1 MVHMNLM
8 RLFTSVLLS
17 IAILGCGSSAPV
29 FQPSI
34 AVTVNMKA
42 ADDINT
48 FDDDIPRPLIIRLYQ
63 LKESGAFENAE
74 FVSIYESDSSVLAGS
89 LIDSK
94 VMPPVIPGETR
105 SFTLEVQQETKFIA
119 VFAEFADYEVATSKA
134 VVALVEEPDENP
146 IIIRISQAKIEISQP
161 VDSSWW

>member
-1 MVHMNLM
+1 MRMNAM
-8 RLFTSVLLS
+8 RLFSSTLL
-17 IAILGCGSSAPV
+17 AVFMMGCGSSAPV
-29 FQPSI
+29 FEPSI
-34 AVTVNMKA
+34 SVTVNMQA
-42 ADDINT
+42 ADDINR
-48 FDDDIPRPLIIRLYQ
+48 FEDDIPRPLIIRLYQ

-74 FVSIYESDSSVLAGS
+74 FVSIYESDTSVLASS

-146 IIIRISQAKIEISQP
+146 IIIRISQAKIQISQP